1 MTVRRVIVRYRTKPE
16 RAEENQQLV
25 EAVFAALEQRRPE
38 GLRYAT
44 FRLDDGVTFV
54 HTASVETDDGANP
67 LDALDEFKAF
77 AAHVADRCD
86 EPPTVTVAHLVGSYR
101 LF

>member
-1 MTVRRVIVRYRTKPE
+1 M
-16 RAEENQQLV
+16 
-25 EAVFAALEQRRPE
+25 FAALGERQPP

-54 HTASVETDDGANP
+54 HTASVETDDGSNP
-67 LDALDEFKAF
+67 LDALDEFKGSRPTSLQ
-77 AAHVADRCD
+77 RCD
-86 EPPTVTVAHLVGSYR
+86 EPPTVTVATLVGSYR